1 MIVKEGVELSGVRPD
16 LLRLLAIAD
25 EAHQAVFGEE
35 AVLTSAIRK
44 PTTKVS
50 LHPYGLAADLRDI
63 YYHASPD
70 KPLSDAQK
78 KLQQV
83 FVGVVLARARAAG
96 IFGVEMIHHGPT
108 PHFHM
113 EIDPKP

>member
-1 MIVKEGVELSGVRPD
+1 MIVKEDVNLSGVRPD

-25 EAHQAVFGEE
+25 EAHMAVFGEE
-35 AVLTSAIRK
+35 AVLTSAVRK
-44 PTTKVS
+44 PTNEVS

-63 YYHASPD
+63 YYYARPD

-83 FVGVVLARARAAG
+83 FIGLVLARARAAG
-96 IFGVEMIHHGPT
+96 IFGVEMIHHGP
-108 PHFHM
+108 PSHFHI